1 MMIAVHHDITFKE
14 IRFYVRGGK
23 AYGRVEYVA
32 RDLLVCLQTDHLL
45 RSWWEVTS
53 LEMVSYSKSQFH

>member
-45 RSWWEVTS
+45 RS
-53 LEMVSYSKSQFH
+53 